1 MRGVLHTCRARRYR
15 DPPWPTDHMKRL
27 VIVESPAK
35 AKTIAGYLGADYVVE
50 SSVGHIRDLP
60 ERAAEIP
67 EESRARRGRGS
78 ASTSTTTSSRSTSS
92 TRDKKKVVAELK
104 EARRTPT
111 SSSSRPTRT
120 ARARRSPGTCS
131 RC

>member
-1 MRGVLHTCRARRYR
+1 MGN
-15 DPPWPTDHMKRL
+15 RL

-35 AKTIAGYLGADYVVE
+35 ASTIAGYLGPDYVVE

-60 ERAAEIP
+60 DRAAEIP
-67 EESRARRGRGS
+67 PSTKKAPWARS
-78 ASTSTTTSSRSTSS
+78 ASTSTHDFEPLYVVDA
-92 TRDKKKVVAELK
+92 DKKKKLARAGA

-111 SSSSRPTRT
+111 SSCSRRTRT